1 MLLNQEKAR
10 TGPRRPAT
18 HSSDHTRFLSWHRTK
33 TGRKA
38 AKVGELGY
46 TGALVYLLLVAEA
59 DGAGRVALSCVKD
72 DLLQADV
79 SAEELERSLV
89 YIEYAGLLTRYKAA
103 GVLLVQLWDGWD
115 WRPRGSSQ
123 YPPPEPSRGGRR
135 EQVVAA
141 ILEAGR
147 PVTAYELHTDYL
159 NEYPITSIRDACQD
173 AADRKLV
180 AVYRG
185 AGRRPSLYAPPGY
198 EWDDA

>member
-1 MLLNQEKAR
+1 MIPPEVL
-10 TGPRRPAT
+10 
-18 HSSDHTRFLSWHRTK
+18 
-33 TGRKA
+33 KA

-46 TGALVYLLLVAEA
+46 KSALVYGLLVAEA

-72 DLLQADV
+72 ELLQAGV

-89 YIEYAGLLTRYKAA
+89 YIEYAGLVTRYKAA

-115 WRPRGSSQ
+115 WRPRRSSQ
-123 YPPPEPSRGGRR
+123 YPPPEPPRGGRR

-141 ILEAGR
+141 IIAAGR
-147 PVTAYELHTDYL
+147 PVTAYELHAMVLTA
-159 NEYPITSIRDACQD
+159 YPLASIRDACQD

-185 AGRRPSLYAPPGY
+185 AGRRASVYAPPGY
-198 EWDDA
+198 NFANGPS